1 MRSFQG
7 LVPAPVPFFCVRGEL
22 REEPALGFC
31 SIADSFYYKLTIM
44 ENTRRK
50 NKKHSF
56 LIQSPTQTK
65 GTAAKMFCCS
75 SSFVRSISSTVR
87 QLLGTDIIE
96 QAGDPAVG
104 HGELLRKIA
113 QTGAQFAI
121 RPAVLRQDDLRSLG
135 IGPLDIDRKFQ

>member
-22 REEPALGFC
+22 REEPALGFS

-65 GTAAKMFCCS
+65 GTAAKQFLLQFFFCP
-75 SSFVRSISSTVR
+75 FN
-87 QLLGTDIIE
+87 IIIY
-96 QAGDPAVG
+96 APAPRCQY
-104 HGELLRKIA
+104 H
-113 QTGAQFAI
+113 
-121 RPAVLRQDDLRSLG
+121 
-135 IGPLDIDRKFQ
+135 